1 VDKRPLYRD
10 KNLQIIFGVTLMAV
24 MAVSSVTP
32 AFPKVIRALDIS
44 GTQVGLLITFFTL
57 PGVIMAPFLGV
68 LADRWGRKKI
78 LVPSLLLFAVAGT
91 ACAFVT
97 HFPILL
103 GLRTLQGVGGA
114 SLGTLAPTLIGDI
127 YSGQERAAAMGLNAS
142 VLSIGTASYPAIGGV
157 LATLGWNYPFALP
170 ILAVPIGLLVIF
182 SLDNPEPENS
192 QGVRDYLAGAVG
204 NLWNLKLIGLFAA
217 GIALFIILY
226 GTYLTYFTLLLDQRF
241 HAPAYLIGIMLSVM
255 SVSTALVSS
264 QLGRISAY
272 VSLDNAMKLGFLA
285 YALSLLLIPQMTN
298 LWLLL
303 IPLVLFGAG
312 HGANV
317 PSLQTSVAAMA
328 PLEYRAA
335 FMSIMSMVIRI
346 GQTLGPPVM
355 GVAYAFGGL
364 DLTFYVAA
372 VLAGAVSLV
381 GVISGI
387 VRR

>member
-1 VDKRPLYRD
+1 MSERALYRER
-10 KNLQIIFGVTLMAV
+10 NLQIIFGVTLMAV

-68 LADRWGRKKI
+68 LADRWGRKNI
-78 LVPSLLLFAVAGT
+78 LVPSLLLFAVAGA
-91 ACAFVT
+91 ACAFATNFHV
-97 HFPILL
+97 LL
-103 GLRTLQGVGGA
+103 ALRMFQGVGGA

-127 YSGQERAAAMGLNAS
+127 FSGRERAAAMGLNAG
-142 VLSIGTASYPAIGGV
+142 VLSIGTASYPAIGGA

-170 ILAVPIGLLVIF
+170 LLAVPVGLLVIF
-182 SLDNPEPENS
+182 KLENPEPGNA
-192 QGVRDYLAGAVG
+192 QGVRDYLSGAVKS
-204 NLWNLKLIGLFAA
+204 LWNLKLVALFAA
-217 GIALFIILY
+217 GISLFIILY
-226 GTYLTYFTLLLDQRF
+226 GAYLTYFTLLLDERF
-241 HAPAYLIGIMLSVM
+241 QAPSYLIGIMMSVM
-255 SVSTALVSS
+255 SLTTALVSS
-264 QLGRISAY
+264 QLGRINAHI
-272 VSLDNAMKLGFLA
+272 SLENAMKLGFLA
-285 YALSLLLIPQMTN
+285 YAISLFLIPQMTS

-303 IPLVLFGAG
+303 IPIVLFGAG

-317 PSLQTSVAAMA
+317 PSLQTTVAAMA

-355 GVAYAFGGL
+355 GVAYALGGL

-372 VLAGAVSLV
+372 VLAGAVTVV
-381 GVISGI
+381 GALSG
-387 VRR
+387 VRRR

>member
-1 VDKRPLYRD
+1 
-10 KNLQIIFGVTLMAV
+10 MAV

-68 LADRWGRKKI
+68 LADRWGRKNI
-78 LVPSLLLFAVAGT
+78 LVPSLLLFAVAGA
-91 ACAFVT
+91 ACAFATSFHV
-97 HFPILL
+97 LL
-103 GLRTLQGVGGA
+103 ALRMFQGVGGA

-127 YSGQERAAAMGLNAS
+127 FSGRERAAAMGLNAG
-142 VLSIGTASYPAIGGV
+142 VLSIGTASYPAIGGA

-170 ILAVPIGLLVIF
+170 LLAVPVGLLVIF
-182 SLDNPEPENS
+182 KLENPEPGNA
-192 QGVRDYLAGAVG
+192 QGVRDYLSGAVKS
-204 NLWNLKLIGLFAA
+204 LWNLKLVALFAA
-217 GIALFIILY
+217 GISLFIILY
-226 GTYLTYFTLLLDQRF
+226 GAYLTYFTLLLDERF
-241 HAPAYLIGIMLSVM
+241 QAPSYLIGIMMSVM
-255 SVSTALVSS
+255 SLTTALVSS
-264 QLGRISAY
+264 QLGRINAHI
-272 VSLDNAMKLGFLA
+272 SLENAMKLGFLA
-285 YALSLLLIPQMTN
+285 YAVSLFLIPQMTS

-303 IPLVLFGAG
+303 IPIVLFGAG

-317 PSLQTSVAAMA
+317 PSLQTTVAAMA

-355 GVAYAFGGL
+355 GVAYALGGL

-372 VLAGAVSLV
+372 VLAGAVTVV
-381 GVISGI
+381 GALSG
-387 VRR
+387 VRRR

>member
-1 VDKRPLYRD
+1 
-10 KNLQIIFGVTLMAV
+10 MA
-24 MAVSSVTP
+24 
-32 AFPKVIRALDIS
+32 
-44 GTQVGLLITFFTL
+44 FFST
-57 PGVIMAPFLGV
+57 
-68 LADRWGRKKI
+68 
-78 LVPSLLLFAVAGT
+78 
-91 ACAFVT
+91 
-97 HFPILL
+97 
-103 GLRTLQGVGGA
+103 
-114 SLGTLAPTLIGDI
+114 
-127 YSGQERAAAMGLNAS
+127 
-142 VLSIGTASYPAIGGV
+142 
-157 LATLGWNYPFALP
+157 
-170 ILAVPIGLLVIF
+170 
-182 SLDNPEPENS
+182 
-192 QGVRDYLAGAVG
+192 
-204 NLWNLKLIGLFAA
+204 
-217 GIALFIILY
+217 
-226 GTYLTYFTLLLDQRF
+226 LLDQRF

-255 SVSTALVSS
+255 SVTTALVSS

-372 VLAGAVSLV
+372 VLARAVSLV